1 MKKSTKYKENFHIK
15 IESEIKK
22 ETQTERKRKRD
33 FLIIPTLY
41 FLLIESLRL
50 YLTSY

>member
-22 ETQTERKRKRD
+22 RDTNREKEEER

-41 FLLIESLRL
+41 F
-50 YLTSY
+50 